1 MKTSTA
7 RALPLLSLSRFKV
20 TAITLA
26 PKSLI
31 MFGRFCSATRCH
43 ALVASGESRTPTPLD
58 PLFEVCSWPAPRKV
72 YPLGSEMNSSDCP
85 RHVSERQM
93 ANALRHC
100 AVWTSSVRR
109 ESVFN
114 PRQFCAN
121 MCSRLNFL
129 APEDL
134 SVAVS
139 SGAQV
144 TARVCETRCVWVAC
158 WRECRWEG
166 RRRNDVAL
174 SGQRRCRLT
183 T

>member
-1 MKTSTA
+1 MKTSI
-7 RALPLLSLSRFKV
+7 ALPLLSLSRLKV
-20 TAITLA
+20 TAITLV

-43 ALVASGESRTPTPLD
+43 ALVASGESRMPTPLD
-58 PLFEVCSWPAPRKV
+58 PLFEVCSWLAPRKV
-72 YPLGSEMNSSDCP
+72 YPLGSEMNSSVCP

-129 APEDL
+129 APEVECCCL
-134 SVAVS
+134 QWGTSHSPSV
-139 SGAQV
+139 
-144 TARVCETRCVWVAC
+144 
-158 WRECRWEG
+158 
-166 RRRNDVAL
+166 
-174 SGQRRCRLT
+174 
-183 T
+183 